1 MIAEINVN
9 IIKKRIFL
17 CKLCNSHS
25 HKYTNGND
33 DQSWVYCKKIFTYTA
48 MRNCLAVWM
57 HLKLFLANASHVS
70 RRLKNAFAMRTL
82 AFLQSSHHSWTIT
95 FNLNHQKQKKQKQS
109 PVEGATA
116 GTLFG
121 VHVGFGFTTC
131 VFPASSE
138 LVQNCVKKNRENLP
152 LTCMIRLIG
161 GWYDSHTFLIHF

>member
-70 RRLKNAFAMRTL
+70 QRLKNAFAMRTL
-82 AFLQSSHHSWTIT
+82 AFLQSSHHI
-95 FNLNHQKQKKQKQS
+95 
-109 PVEGATA
+109 
-116 GTLFG
+116 
-121 VHVGFGFTTC
+121 
-131 VFPASSE
+131 
-138 LVQNCVKKNRENLP
+138 
-152 LTCMIRLIG
+152 
-161 GWYDSHTFLIHF
+161 